1 MTSES
6 KSESTKVPGPAPS
19 AKPEGAEPHA
29 TLENSERASSDLVE
43 ERLAE
48 LAAGWFEA
56 TPGAGERAW
65 PPPQGEWTLEDWR
78 RLTGGC
84 WRYEVID
91 GVLYMSP
98 PPELRHQMVLTA
110 LAARMWLHARQH
122 QLGQVLLSPCVV
134 LLPTQ
139 PVPVQPDLF
148 FVRSER
154 VEMIT
159 ETQVE
164 GAPDLIVEILS
175 SSDAFYSRRE
185 KFALYQEAGVA
196 EYWIVDPDLGT
207 VQVFVLGD
215 EGYSSLGWWGVG
227 EAAQSQVLTGLVLP
241 LTDLFA

>member
-1 MTSES
+1 MTT
-6 KSESTKVPGPAPS
+6 KSEPERDSVPSAEFEDAESYAPS
-19 AKPEGAEPHA
+19 EGGELAP
-29 TLENSERASSDLVE
+29 SDQVE

-48 LAAGWFEA
+48 LTAGWFEV
-56 TPGAGERAW
+56 TPGAGKRAW

-98 PPELRHQMVLTA
+98 PPELCHQVVLTA
-110 LAARMWLHARQH
+110 LAARMWLHARQN
-122 QLGQVLLSPCVV
+122 QLGQVLLSPCSV

-139 PVPVQPDLF
+139 PVPIQPDLF

-154 VEMIT
+154 VEMIA
-159 ETQVE
+159 EAQAE
-164 GAPDLIVEILS
+164 GVPDLVVEILS

-196 EYWIVDPDLGT
+196 EYWIVDPDLET

-215 EGYSSLGWWGVG
+215 GGYSSLGWWGVG
-227 EAAQSQVLTGLVLP
+227 EAALSQVLTGFVLP
-241 LTDLFA
+241 LADLFV